1 MISMSGFVQKITVT
15 SSSMRFQGLDL
26 RLGIRKT
33 CGPSGTSSHTTLT
46 QVVRLQ
52 KGYTLSGKDVYF
64 CDD

>member
-1 MISMSGFVQKITVT
+1 MISTSGSVQMITVT

-26 RLGIRKT
+26 RLGIRKS
-33 CGPSGTSSHTTLT
+33 CGPSGTLSHIALT

-64 CDD
+64 CHD

>member
-1 MISMSGFVQKITVT
+1 
-15 SSSMRFQGLDL
+15 MRFQGLDL